1 MSDINFYECLEYREF
16 KTLEF
21 KRGLMLEY
29 VRYMLDKSIPMF
41 EYEGLPETIPARKL
55 EEFIQTRGCVSVIDY
70 KGGEKKPAGLYA
82 VTGGRGG
89 ERDAYYEPMDFV
101 FANPYLGLDGS
112 YRIYPYEPDD
122 GTQPR
127 CAIIRN
133 DSLYMGLIPLY
144 TRYASLLTE
153 NAVSLRM
160 SDINLRALLTMSAP
174 DDKTKASA
182 ELYLKRLEDGENAV
196 IGESAFFDGVNY
208 HDAKHPNDHMKDLIE
223 YEQYLKASWYN
234 EMGLDSNYNMKR
246 ERISGDEVNQNSDA
260 LIPLVQN
267 MLNSRIECIE
277 NVNKLFGT
285 NIKVRL
291 ASIWDTT
298 FEETLTDPEKETP
311 TGDDNETPN
320 EGDNDNSKRLESDEG
335 DNNDDSN
342 ETK

>member
-1 MSDINFYECLEYREF
+1 MSDINFYECLKYREF
-16 KTLEF
+16 KSLEF
-21 KRGLMLEY
+21 KHDLMLEY
-29 VRYMLDKSIPMF
+29 VFYMLDKSIPMF
-41 EYEGLPETIPARKL
+41 EYEGLPETIVSRKL
-55 EEFIQTRGCVSVIDY
+55 EEFIQTRGCVSIIDY

-89 ERDAYYEPMDFV
+89 ERDANYEPMDFV

-112 YRIYPYEPDD
+112 YRIYPHEPDD
-122 GTQPR
+122 ATQPR
-127 CAIIRN
+127 CVIIRN
-133 DSLYMGLIPLY
+133 DSLYMGLMPLY
-144 TRYASLLTE
+144 TRYASLLVE
-153 NAVSLRM
+153 NAITLRL
-160 SDINLRALLTMSAP
+160 SDINLRALFTMGAP

-208 HDAKHPNDHMKDLIE
+208 NDAKHPNNHMKDLIE
-223 YEQYLKASWYN
+223 YEQYLKASWLN

-267 MLNSRIECIE
+267 MLNSRVECIE

-311 TGDDNETPN
+311 TEDD
-320 EGDNDNSKRLESDEG
+320 GDNSKRLESDEEN
-335 DNNDDSN
+335 NNDDSN